1 MKAFIAYSSEAIASA
16 SPNDGDEVE
25 GDGDGDGPG
34 DVHPA
39 RTVATRSAVNRISQP
54 RRLIDTPTLTECQT
68 SEPALTPACDEPMS
82 AGSWIRLMAA
92 TTQLRTAQVAMQLR

>member
-16 SPNDGDEVE
+16 SPNDDDGEGE

-39 RTVATRSAVNRISQP
+39 RSDATKSAVNRTSQP

-68 SEPALTPACDEPMS
+68 SEPALTPARD
-82 AGSWIRLMAA
+82 
-92 TTQLRTAQVAMQLR
+92 